1 MNKQHLLFTARLAR
15 EVVGWTGTEVADT
28 AAALMKHRGAL
39 QGIALRACNGCPRPG
54 DARATESRESG
65 VLALLVGTG
74 IKPIFCDDPRG
85 CALKLR
91 LVSGITD
98 DFAGEGLCV
107 PMP

>member
-1 MNKQHLLFTARLAR
+1 MNKQHLLFVARLAR

-28 AAALMKHRGAL
+28 AAALMKHRSAL
-39 QGIALRACNGCPRPG
+39 QGIALRASNGNPLPG
-54 DARATESRESG
+54 DARATESRESA
-65 VLALLVGTG
+65 VFALLVGTA

-91 LVSGITD
+91 LPSGICD
-98 DFAGEGLCV
+98 DFAREGLCV